1 VIIALYEST
10 FTIPYHDDV
19 PTPGRH
25 CSSVSDSTLD
35 TSLSDCVTT
44 ASSLGCQ
51 PSTDSS
57 ATSAGYIR
65 WSGVRCRRSVYV
77 ELTAETFIYA
87 TLLTALLFL
96 AVFSKHS
103 SSQSTIQGFGE
114 DALCK
119 LTFYITLHY
128 KETVSYCHSGCNKLS
143 LCPHHIVSFIILHI

>member
-1 VIIALYEST
+1 MNRHLPYH
-10 FTIPYHDDV
+10 TIPWWCADARTALLLSIWQHTGHQSLRLHHDSIFARLSAINWQFCHIGGLHTV
-19 PTPGRH
+19 VRRSL
-25 CSSVSDSTLD
+25 SSVRLRGTH
-35 TSLSDCVTT
+35 C
-44 ASSLGCQ
+44 
-51 PSTDSS
+51 
-57 ATSAGYIR
+57 
-65 WSGVRCRRSVYV
+65 WNVY
-77 ELTAETFIYA
+77 YA

-128 KETVSYCHSGCNKLS
+128 KDTVSYCHSGCNKLS